1 MYLEELREFKAFL
14 VENTVVDELSN
25 LNLLGVQ

>member
-14 VENTVVDELSN
+14 VPNTVVDELSN